1 MLTYL
6 LSIATC
12 HRNLEVDLP
21 SRLKQTHPP
30 AGWRVDQVCVWV
42 TDYDDALYKQTKNRV
57 YRKAKTQDA
66 PALLALSYRKA

>member
-21 SRLKQTHPP
+21 SRLQTDTPPPQGGESIKCMGELITMMHYINKPKIEYIGKQKRKTH
-30 AGWRVDQVCVWV
+30 QH
-42 TDYDDALYKQTKNRV
+42 YLH
-57 YRKAKTQDA
+57 
-66 PALLALSYRKA
+66 SYRKA

>member
-21 SRLKQTHPP
+21 SRLQTDTPLP
-30 AGWRVDQVCVWV
+30 QGGESIKCVWV
-42 TDYDDALYKQTKNRV
+42 
-57 YRKAKTQDA
+57 
-66 PALLALSYRKA
+66 S

>member
-21 SRLKQTHPP
+21 SRLQTDTPP
-30 AGWRVDQVCVWV
+30 AGWRVDQVCMGELI
-42 TDYDDALYKQTKNRV
+42 TMMHYINKPKNRV
-57 YRKAKTQDA
+57 YRKAKRKTHQHY
-66 PALLALSYRKA
+66 LHSYRKA